1 MVAALGQLGSG
12 TFGAFSAQD
21 LAPPKAPKELKTP
34 AKDLDEQL
42 VESAEA
48 ESKMLREKELGAAES
63 KEMLAKGEEKLAKE
77 AAEKIRVSPTRQLLE
92 EKTIERADKKFVPT
106 QENAGDLGTLFTITN
121 LLGFMIGGKGKGNA
135 TAALSAMNGMLE
147 GHQKGRQDLYNKE
160 KTVYDENI
168 KTLDKTIDSLYKK
181 MQDDMQLYSAD
192 NAAGMAALRT
202 TVAQHDA
209 KMAKDILEKYG
220 PIKSYQYVKSLVDL
234 RDKREAAEQKIK
246 EHDQTRS
253 DRLYKE
259 EQDRILRREHDQ
271 TMRAIAEDKKKPKD
285 ESSLGEID
293 PQKSYLLGLPIP
305 KTLPYTGRTPK
316 ERLTIF
322 GIEYKKA
329 EDIIK
334 LENERSEKA
343 NQTINDMT
351 QAMNILNRISTGR
364 PGATGMGYYQ
374 NLNSADASSFEAI
387 SNNDQRNLYIKGE
400 GALTGTEREQ
410 MAKTTFNLK
419 NPIETNRRIIE
430 QKLEAAKLNKQKA
443 DFFEKYAGTY
453 YSVNGAESAWNDY
466 MAANPFFEKPT
477 DPSKPIEV
485 NKNRKSYQDYFRT
498 QITNEVPHGR

>member
-1 MVAALGQLGSG
+1 MAATLGQLGSG

-21 LAPPKAPKELKTP
+21 LAPPKPKAPKS
-34 AKDLDEQL
+34 LDEQL

-48 ESKMLREKELGAAES
+48 EASMVKEKEKGQAQEKAI
-63 KEMLAKGEEKLAKE
+63 LAKGEETLAKE
-77 AAEKIRVSPTRQLLE
+77 TAEKMRTSPTRALIEQ
-92 EKTIERADKKFVPT
+92 KTIERADKKFVPN
-106 QENAGDLGTLFTITN
+106 QETAGDLGTLFTITN
-121 LLGFMIGGKGKGNA
+121 LMGFMIGGRGKGNA

-160 KTVYDENI
+160 KAVYDENI

-181 MQDDMQLYSAD
+181 MQDDMQLYSVD
-192 NAAGMAALRT
+192 RDAGMAALRT
-202 TVAQHDA
+202 TAAQHNATLVSD
-209 KMAKDILEKYG
+209 MMEKYG
-220 PIKSYQYVKSLVDL
+220 PIKPFQVVKAMVDL
-234 RDKREAAEQKIK
+234 KDKRIAAEQKLA
-246 EHDQTRS
+246 EHEQLRQ

-285 ESSLGEID
+285 ESTLGEVD

-329 EDIIK
+329 EDVIK

-498 QITNEVPHGR
+498 QIANEVPHGR